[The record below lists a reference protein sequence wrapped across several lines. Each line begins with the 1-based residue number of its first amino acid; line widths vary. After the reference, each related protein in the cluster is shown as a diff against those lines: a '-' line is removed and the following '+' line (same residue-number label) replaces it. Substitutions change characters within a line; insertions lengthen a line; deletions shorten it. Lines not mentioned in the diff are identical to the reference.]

1 MTRGRVWLT
10 LLGILVMAVVVGFL
24 ATPRGPGRLPYAWLK
39 GLKLKLGLDLQ
50 GGSELIYQADL
61 SNTKD
66 ADKAEAIGGA
76 RDVIERRVNAF
87 GVSEPLVQAQGSDRI
102 VVELPGVTDLNKA
115 VDEIGK
121 TPFLEF
127 KEPNPNPKPS
137 KSGSIDPANAFIS
150 TGLTGK
156 QFERADVSFD
166 QTGQPSI
173 LLNFNDEGKKLFAAI
188 TKRNVG
194 KPVAIYL
201 DGQILSAPTVQQE
214 ITAGQATITGQFSVE
229 EAKQLKANLNEGALP
244 VPIKLIGQA
253 NVGAS
258 LGQESVEKS
267 VFAGAVG
274 LLGVILFMLLYYRLP
289 GVVATFA
296 LLLYSAIIVVIYKL
310 FGITLTLAG
319 LAGFFLS
326 IGIAVDANVL
336 IFERVREAL
345 REGLDSVAAVED
357 GFNHAWTSIRDSN
370 LSSLISVVIM
380 YTFTTSIVRGFALT
394 LGIGVLV
401 SMFSAINVSRTL
413 LRWLLGFRWAQKPW
427 LLGVRKSEVP
437 S

>member
-1 MTRGRVWLT
+1 M
-10 LLGILVMAVVVGFL
+10 LGILVLSAGVGFL
-24 ATPRGPGRLPYAWLK
+24 ATPQGPAKLPYQWAK
-39 GLKLKLGLDLQ
+39 DLKLKLGLDLQ
-50 GGSELIYQADL
+50 GGSQLIYEADL
-61 SNTKD
+61 SQTPS
-66 ADKAEAIGGA
+66 AEQQEALAGA
-76 RDVIERRVNAF
+76 RDVIERRVNSF
-87 GVSEPLVQAQGSDRI
+87 GVSEPLVQSQGSNRI

-127 KEPNPNPKPS
+127 KEVNPEAQPVAEGEQIS
-137 KSGSIDPANAFIS
+137 EADAFIP
-150 TGLTGK
+150 TGLTGA
-156 QFERADVSFD
+156 QFDRADVSFD
-166 QTGQPSI
+166 QAGSPSI
-173 LLNFNDEGKKLFAAI
+173 LLNFNAEGQALFAEI
-188 TKRNVG
+188 TKRNIG

-201 DGQILSAPTVQQE
+201 DGVLLSAPTVQQE
-214 ITAGQATITGQFSVE
+214 ITAGQATITGQFTVE
-229 EAKQLKANLNEGALP
+229 EARDLKQNLNAGALP
-244 VPIKLIGQA
+244 VPISLVGQA

-267 VFAGAVG
+267 LFAGVVG
-274 LLGVILFMLLYYRLP
+274 LLAVMIFMLAYYRLP
-289 GVVATFA
+289 GLVAAFA

-345 REGLDSVAAVED
+345 REGLDPVAAVED
-357 GFNHAWTSIRDSN
+357 GFRHAWSSIRDSN

-380 YTFTTSIVRGFALT
+380 YVFTTSIVRGFALT

-413 LRWLLGFRWAQKPW
+413 LRWLVGFRWAQRPW
-427 LLGVRKSEVP
+427 LLGVNKREVP
-437 S
+437 TEAQP